1 MTAQHMSVASAPAV
15 ASTPKKLDRAAAGFG
30 VAAGLAIIFT
40 SLLVAATD
48 TWPTIDT
55 YPAQWTGHVW
65 NAHGIADIVVFFVI
79 GVFLTK
85 RRFTIGGHALALFLV
100 LCVALA
106 TGGFVWWVARA

>member
-1 MTAQHMSVASAPAV
+1 MTAQNISVASAPVV
-15 ASTPKKLDRAAAGFG
+15 ASASRKLDRAAAGFG
-30 VAAGLAIIFT
+30 VAAGLAIIFN

-55 YPAQWTGHVW
+55 YTAQWTGHVW
-65 NAHGIADIVVFFVI
+65 NAHGIADILVFLVI
-79 GVFLTK
+79 GVFLTR
-85 RRFTIGGHALALFLV
+85 RRFTIGGHTLALFLL

>member
-1 MTAQHMSVASAPAV
+1 MTAQNVSVASAPAV
-15 ASTPKKLDRAAAGFG
+15 ASAPKKLDRAAAGFG
-30 VAAGLAIIFT
+30 VAAGLAIIFN

-48 TWPTIDT
+48 TWPTIDA

-65 NAHGIADIVVFFVI
+65 NSHGIADVLVFLII

-85 RRFTIGGHALALFLV
+85 RRFTIGGHTLALFL
-100 LCVALA
+100 LLSVAIA

>member
-15 ASTPKKLDRAAAGFG
+15 VSPARKLDRAAAGFG
-30 VAAGLAIIFT
+30 VAAGLAILFN

-48 TWPTIDT
+48 TWPTIDA

-65 NAHGIADIVVFFVI
+65 NTHGIADVLVFLII
-79 GVFLTK
+79 GVLLTR
-85 RRFTIGGHALALFLV
+85 RRFTIGGHALALFLL